1 MLMKKR
7 LTVILCV
14 ITLIAAVLPVTVV
27 SADAKTLTHV
37 VITPTSSNLL
47 YGATQ
52 QFTARGEDVNNEA
65 IDGLTY
71 TWAVVNGGGT
81 INGSGLF
88 TAGTTALHFE
98 NTIKVTAV
106 QGQKS
111 VTGFASVTVFAAVG
125 NLDHIVISPTTVTLA
140 VGGTQ
145 QFTAQGQDANNLP
158 ITGLTYV
165 WSANGGGSIS
175 GSGLFAA
182 TTLGIF
188 NDTVQVYATINNTI
202 KAKASVKVVVL
213 TNVVISPTAAR
224 IIPGGTQQFTA
235 QGQDTNNLPI
245 AGLTYVWS
253 VDAVISGGTIDTS
266 SGLFTA
272 GTTTG
277 TFTDTVK
284 VTVQGTA
291 IFDLATVIVK
301 IGANQNKSGFF
312 PWGWEHGLKKGWNKL
327 HFPPGWYKNCK
338 ATQDLT
344 GDENTSAAR
353 PGKGNQN
360 NKKDKR

>member
-1 MLMKKR
+1 MKKR
-7 LTVILCV
+7 LMVILCI
-14 ITLIAAVLPVTVV
+14 ITLIAAVLPATAV

-81 INGSGLF
+81 IDSNGLF
-88 TAGTTALHFE
+88 TAGTTAGPFA

-158 ITGLTYV
+158 I
-165 WSANGGGSIS
+165 
-175 GSGLFAA
+175 
-182 TTLGIF
+182 
-188 NDTVQVYATINNTI
+188 
-202 KAKASVKVVVL
+202 
-213 TNVVISPTAAR
+213 
-224 IIPGGTQQFTA
+224 
-235 QGQDTNNLPI
+235 

-253 VDAVISGGTIDTS
+253 IDAVISGGTIDTS

-312 PWGWEHGLKKGWNKL
+312 PWGWLQGLKKGWNGL
-327 HFPPGWYKNCK
+327 HFPPGWYKNGK

-344 GDENTSAAR
+344 GDENTPAATS
-353 PGKGNQN
+353 GKGNQN
-360 NKKDKR
+360 NKKNKR